1 MRLDKLYLEGFLSYD
16 KLYLDFA
23 DGINVLVGQNA
34 VGKTNLAESVYYCSV
49 GKSARGLKDKE
60 LLSWSGADHARI
72 RLRVE
77 RRFGA
82 HTVDVYIDAQGKKRI
97 TVDELPIARIGE
109 LMGVVNAV
117 YFSPDEMK
125 LIKDS
130 PADRRRFLD
139 ISLCQTDKVYFY
151 KLSEYNKLLAQRNKL
166 LKNYKD
172 SRDLPEMSA
181 IIVEKMADR
190 QEYVVKKRKEFVEKI
205 APLAAA
211 RHRKITDGKEDL
223 SLAYETE
230 EIDFDDIK
238 GSFLRLYEQNFEKDR
253 RLEYTT
259 VGCHRDDLKIIAGG
273 IDVRKYGSQGQQRTA
288 VLSLKL
294 AEVDGI
300 YSTVGEYPVVIL
312 DDVASELD
320 RGRLKKLFESLSG
333 VQVLVTTTEYDEDF
347 GPATVFDVTKGKI
360 AKRFG

>member
-1 MRLDKLYLEGFLSYD
+1 MRLEKLYLENFLSYP

-23 DGINVLVGQNA
+23 DGVNVLVGQNA

-60 LLSWSGADHARI
+60 LLSWGGADHARI
-72 RLRVE
+72 RLKAARKY
-77 RRFGA
+77 GS

-125 LIKDS
+125 LVKDS
-130 PADRRRFLD
+130 PVDRRRFLD
-139 ISLCQTDKVYFY
+139 ISLCQTDKAYFY
-151 KLSEYNKLLAQRNKL
+151 RLTEYNKLLAQRNKL
-166 LKNYKD
+166 LKNYKT
-172 SRDLPEMSA
+172 SENLVEMSD
-181 IIVEKMADR
+181 IIVEKMAER
-190 QEYVVKKRKEFVEKI
+190 QEYIVQKRAEFVRRI
-205 APLAAA
+205 APLAAE

-223 SLAYETE
+223 TLEYQTE
-230 EIDFDDIK
+230 DLDFSDIK
-238 GSFLRLYEQNFEKDR
+238 GSFIRLYRENFEKDR
-253 RLEYTT
+253 RLEYTG
-259 VGCHRDDLKIIAGG
+259 VGIHRDDLKITAGG

-294 AEVDGI
+294 AEVDGV
-300 YSTVGEYPVVIL
+300 YATTGEYPVVIL

-320 RGRLKKLFESLSG
+320 RDRMKKLFENLEG
-333 VQVLVTTTEYDEDF
+333 VQVLVTATAYEEDF
-347 GPATVFDVTKGKI
+347 GKATIFDVTKGN
-360 AKRFG
+360 AVRRG